1 LTFNECSRNPIIFVT
16 PRLTSL
22 RKQQHHIENIGSIRS
37 KLGLVVFGY
46 LQWVRRSIDA
56 DVWAV
61 RDDSRNRWRPN
72 QEFLD
77 VFYRDAP
84 IVLVE
89 ETSSEEESS
98 DDAIDSDSGSYSD
111 GSGSESGDRP
121 DSNTDGAVDPTCT
134 VM

>member
-1 LTFNECSRNPIIFVT
+1 MDVFKEVEILTFNECSWNPIIFVT

-22 RKQQHHIENIGSIRS
+22 RKQQHHIENIGSFRS

-77 VFYRDAP
+77 VFYQDAP

-98 DDAIDSDSGSYSD
+98 DDAIDSDSGSEVLAARWTRNRYV
-111 GSGSESGDRP
+111 RR
-121 DSNTDGAVDPTCT
+121 NVF
-134 VM
+134 